1 MSGMLAR
8 RGTTTGSVRIRTR
21 QAQVSAMER
30 VIPGDKREISRI
42 MTENDLV
49 QHGMSVQLSENQ
61 INIFSADQLYELA
74 YGGAI
79 DYWRSP
85 VFTPLRRK
93 EIEFVGDL
101 IREINVVESIY
112 NCPIPSCNYDRILV
126 RQEQKGGGDES
137 MTTMFRCTKCGH
149 PWSNSGRG

>member
-1 MSGMLAR
+1 MTSVLAR
-8 RGTTTGSVRIRTR
+8 RGTGTAPVRVRSAQT
-21 QAQVSAMER
+21 QVSALAR
-30 VIPGDKREISRI
+30 ARKGDKTEFKRITQLGTYEMVMLPSSEEIE
-42 MTENDLV
+42 MYT
-49 QHGMSVQLSENQ
+49 
-61 INIFSADQLYELA
+61 ADQLYEMS
-74 YGGAI
+74 YGGSH

-85 VFTPLRRK
+85 VFSRLRDQER
-93 EIEFVGDL
+93 EYVSDL

-112 NCPIPSCNYDRILV
+112 NCPVCNYDRILV